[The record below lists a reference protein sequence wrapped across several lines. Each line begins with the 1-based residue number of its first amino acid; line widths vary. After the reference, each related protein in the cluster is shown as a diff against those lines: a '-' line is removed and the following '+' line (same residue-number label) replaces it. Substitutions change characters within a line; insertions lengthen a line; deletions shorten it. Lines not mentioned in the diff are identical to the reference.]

1 MNGFERRKEQKKESV
16 RKAAL
21 ELFKIY
27 GFKKISLN
35 DIASKAN
42 VSPVTIY
49 NHFASKDGLVRD
61 CCRSVIR
68 GLVEKSQEVLQ
79 SDRPFNEK
87 LEMIIL
93 EKTDIVSQFQGEL
106 MQTIVKDDPEF
117 VESFW
122 QNEINQLMLDF
133 IEDGKTQGIINNNL
147 SPESLLLYF
156 EILRKGVVASSFV
169 TLDTAQNQKIGK
181 DLIRLFTY
189 GLNG

>member
-1 MNGFERRKEQKKESV
+1 M
-16 RKAAL
+16 KAVVY
-21 ELFKIY
+21 EKY
-27 GFKKISLN
+27 G
-35 DIASKAN
+35 
-42 VSPVTIY
+42 PP
-49 NHFASKDGLVRD
+49 
-61 CCRSVIR
+61 
-68 GLVEKSQEVLQ
+68 EVLQ
-79 SDRPFNEK
+79 SDRSFNEK

-93 EKTDIVSQFQGEL
+93 EKTDIASQFQGEL

-122 QNEINQLMLDF
+122 QNEIKQLMLDF
-133 IEDGKTQGIINNNL
+133 IEDGKTQGIINDNL

-169 TLDTAQNQKIGK
+169 TLDTAQNQKMGK